1 MVYVSTQTFQSSMR
15 QPIMQSESA
24 LSAAQQEVS
33 SGVYADIG
41 LQLGAQTGFAI
52 SLSQQSS
59 QITALTASNV
69 TASTRLSATNT
80 ALSNIMSD
88 AQTMSDNLI
97 SGASSPSVL
106 QDLQAQAQSSLENV
120 VGQVNTSVGGQ
131 YIFGGTNTDTAPLTS
146 ATAIEAAG
154 SSALATDVSTASSS
168 GNAIGTVLSG
178 SSGALATLFQGSGWT
193 SLSSASSSALSSQ
206 ISPSVTATTS
216 VSGNQSAFQQITQ
229 AYSMLNAAASQ
240 NLSQDQGQAVIT
252 QAEALLSSGI
262 SSLTALQAGIGV
274 SQDAITNANSSMA
287 AQQTILTQNVGS
299 LEDVDTYTLS
309 NTVTSLQT
317 QLQDSFSLTSQ
328 LKTLS
333 LVNYLSAG

>member
-24 LSAAQQEVS
+24 LSNAQQEVS
-33 SGVYADIG
+33 SGVYADLG

-52 SLSQQSS
+52 SLAQQSNHF
-59 QITALTASNV
+59 TALTASNV
-69 TASTRLSATNT
+69 TANTRLSATTT

-88 AQTMSDNLI
+88 AQSMSENLI

-106 QDLQAQAQSSLENV
+106 QDLQSQAQSSLENV
-120 VGQVNTSVGGQ
+120 AGQINTSVGGQ
-131 YIFGGTNTDTAPLTS
+131 YIFAGTNTDTAPLAS
-146 ATAIEAAG
+146 ASTLEAAG
-154 SSALATDVSTASSS
+154 ATGLAADVATAASS
-168 GNAIGTVLSG
+168 GTALGTVISG
-178 SSGALATLFQGSGWT
+178 SSGALSTQFQGSGWT
-193 SLSSASSSALSSQ
+193 SLSKASSSTLSSQ
-206 ISPSVTATTS
+206 ISPSATATTS
-216 VSGNQSAFQQITQ
+216 VSGNQTAFQQITQ
-229 AYSMLNAAASQ
+229 AYAMLNAAASQ
-240 NLSQDQGQAVIT
+240 SLTQQQGQDVIT

-262 SSLTALQAGIGV
+262 TSLTALQANIGV
-274 SQDAITNANSSMA
+274 TQSAITNADTSMA

-299 LEDVDTYTLS
+299 LEDVDTYALS
-309 NTVTSLQT
+309 TKVTSLQT